1 MRLAGS
7 WSHGGFHF
15 DVVVILVLP
24 VTSFGCFYTEG
35 MKGACGL
42 EQGRFSPCLWELRL
56 VGTLAEIRTK
66 HSSFALCRAR
76 RMQ

>member
-1 MRLAGS
+1 MRIAGS
-7 WSHGGFHF
+7 WSQEGFHF
-15 DVVVILVLP
+15 VAVVILVLP
-24 VTSFGCFYTEG
+24 VMPFDCFYTEG

-42 EQGRFSPCLWELRL
+42 EQGRFSPCRWELRL
-56 VGTLAEIRTK
+56 VGTLAEIRMK